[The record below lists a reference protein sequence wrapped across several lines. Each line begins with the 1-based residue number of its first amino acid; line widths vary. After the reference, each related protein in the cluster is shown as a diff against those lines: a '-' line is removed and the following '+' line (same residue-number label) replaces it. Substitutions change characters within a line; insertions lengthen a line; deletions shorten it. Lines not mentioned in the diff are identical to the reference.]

1 MKQATFFEGVGIALI
16 ASIAG
21 TAGFVVLSS
30 VFAGGGIFRLLIAGM
45 SLVYILYLLARSQE
59 RVGRITAI
67 TIWLIVSIVSWLF
80 VPSILLY
87 ILIQLS
93 MVWLV
98 RSLYFYSSVL
108 SSLADLALTGIGLAV
123 AIWTWLTT
131 RSLFLSIW
139 CFFLVQALF
148 VLIPRKLARTRDRQV
163 ACSHSNDPFE
173 RAHRAAE
180 MALRKLIS
188 TH

>member
-21 TAGFVVLSS
+21 TAGFIVLSS

-67 TIWLIVSIVSWLF
+67 AIWLIATIVSWLF
-80 VPSILLY
+80 VPSTLLY

-108 SSLADLALTGIGLAV
+108 SSLADLALTGIGLTV
-123 AIWTWLTT
+123 AIWAWLTT

-148 VLIPRKLARTRDRQV
+148 VLIPRKLARSRDRQ
-163 ACSHSNDPFE
+163 AAHSHSDDPFE

-180 MALRKLIS
+180 TALRKLIS